1 MQPERVKEKS
11 GLGNGFM
18 EWKFREKEE
27 KKQDEEKMQ
36 SGRDDIESLMRMEGE
51 EDRGDTKTFSL

>member
-1 MQPERVKEKS
+1 
-11 GLGNGFM
+11 M

-27 KKQDEEKMQ
+27 KKQEEEKMQ